1 MIFTFTT
8 SQFFLV
14 LGFAIIIAVV
24 ASAAAMM
31 PSRDYFKETRKR
43 LDEAEESIRNLSAHL
58 FRFTEVFND
67 IANVALKVMNGITVI
82 DKQLNCIQRVLE
94 NSSDKTQKKHGKKR
108 KAHCRRQ

>member
-43 LDEAEESIRNLSAHL
+43 LDEADEEIKALKTHL
-58 FRFTEVFND
+58 FNLAEAFND
-67 IANVALKVMNGITVI
+67 VSVATTCLIMETGINEGSLDSSNG
-82 DKQLNCIQRVLE
+82 
-94 NSSDKTQKKHGKKR
+94 KTLKKHGKKR
-108 KAHCRRQ
+108 KAHRRRK

>member
-43 LDEAEESIRNLSAHL
+43 LDEAEKGIENLNTHL
-58 FRFTEVFND
+58 FNLAGAVND
-67 IANVALKVMNGITVI
+67 VSLATTSLTIETGILEKALDKSNG
-82 DKQLNCIQRVLE
+82 
-94 NSSDKTQKKHGKKR
+94 KTLRKHGKKR
-108 KAHCRRQ
+108 KAHRRRK